1 MSIFAFNFVCN
12 VETIRKF
19 ENISPLTF
27 CSFNGFQGSPN
38 HEKSTRQTLFYLHHT
53 GYIVV
58 GFDWPQMDK
67 NLRSYSQKRETHCWK
82 FGQNLGVQ
90 NGNSQLEIALYGH
103 VGGPQFL
110 FPGQFLNMACKSRP
124 QDRSKVGTTTFHV
137 EPNFWYRCSLLITSI
152 VFFV

>member
-58 GFDWPQMDK
+58 GFDWPQMNK

-90 NGNSQLEIALYGH
+90 IGNPRLEIAWYGH

-110 FPGQFLNMACKSRP
+110 FPSQFLNMSRKSRP
-124 QDRSKVGTTTFHV
+124 QDPSKVWHNNLACRTHILVQMVPTT
-137 EPNFWYRCSLLITSI
+137 
-152 VFFV
+152 